1 MSNNV
6 SRYLMVRANLGKK
19 DRAQYGMGWLPL
31 VWIVVTL
38 LFCFLIVVQMYPIYY
53 DHYRVKN
60 AVTVLVEQPDGL
72 SAGRKQ
78 AIAQLRKIMSIDDVG
93 DVVDVDKALTLKLG
107 QKGVKSLELNYQ
119 RTVPIAFNL
128 SILVDFHI
136 HHNLGSE

>member
-6 SRYLMVRANLGKK
+6 SRYLMARERLEAI
-19 DRAQYGMGWLPL
+19 DRAQYGMSWLPL

-38 LFCFLIVVQMYPIYY
+38 LVCLLFVVQMYPVYY

-60 AVTVLVEQPDGL
+60 AVTVLIEQPDGL
-72 SAGRKQ
+72 SAGRKH
-78 AIAQLRKIMSIDDVG
+78 AITRLRKIMSVDDVG
-93 DVVDVDKALTLKLG
+93 DVLDVDQALTLKLG
-107 QKGVKSLELNYQ
+107 KKGVKSLELNYQ

-128 SILVDFHI
+128 SILVNFHI